1 MHSAHTPQP
10 CFNFFL
16 LLHTVH
22 WVQYLGPWKQ
32 GEKVF
37 VLELSFNILQGG
49 QMRAPILGWS
59 DFYFFDRTEDG
70 TLPKVRYN
78 FISPNLNFRHVCT
91 QQSFYFQKIPEGL
104 NINIFLWKSAW
115 CFLWHKRTNA
125 EKQIQNLSFKNYYF
139 GPQKKRVLGF

>member
-16 LLHTVH
+16 LLHTVR

-59 DFYFFDRTEDG
+59 AFYFFDRTEDG

-78 FISPNLNFRHVCT
+78 FKCPNL
-91 QQSFYFQKIPEGL
+91 
-104 NINIFLWKSAW
+104 IFLRAEKFS
-115 CFLWHKRTNA
+115 FSKNKRTI
-125 EKQIQNLSFKNYYF
+125 QIFFWNLSFKNYYF
-139 GPQKKRVLGF
+139 GPLKKHVFGFRKKNWKKCFL